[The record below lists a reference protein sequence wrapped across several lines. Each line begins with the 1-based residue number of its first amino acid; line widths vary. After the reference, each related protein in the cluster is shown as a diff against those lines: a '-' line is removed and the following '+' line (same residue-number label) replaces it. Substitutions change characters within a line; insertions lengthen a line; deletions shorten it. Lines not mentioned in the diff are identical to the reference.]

1 MTPKEQQ
8 LLDCTAVFL
17 RPTLNDL
24 LTERDR
30 LRVEVDRLRA
40 ENARLAVI
48 VAQRRDDADQ
58 RYSARVDGLEAG

>member
-40 ENARLAVI
+40 ENKRLAVL
-48 VAQRRDDADQ
+48 VAQHRDDAAQ
-58 RYSARVDGLEAG
+58 AYSARVDGAKVG

>member
-1 MTPKEQQ
+1 MTPKEQS
-8 LLDCTAVFL
+8 LLDCTPVFL
-17 RPTLNDL
+17 RPVLNDL
-24 LTERDR
+24 LTERDH